1 MGKYNLKVSA
11 KDGQLCFAVD
21 GRLDPISAKEFGDIV
36 TAERKKRPNGSI
48 VFDCKGL
55 EYISSAG
62 LRVFL
67 SLRKKEKEPVKL
79 INVSSAVFEI
89 LEVTGFSQLL
99 DVVKGM
105 RDFTNENVQRMGS
118 NGNITVYRV
127 GDDTIMKVY
136 SGDVT
141 IEDIERERSYAQAA
155 FLSGVPTLISYDVVT
170 YNGQYGM
177 LYELAKVSTVSS
189 LLELAPMKL
198 DQYAAELGKLLKTIH
213 TSEPEEGILPRTVD
227 IFNDWAGKMAP
238 WLHSSE
244 ISTLRRMINA
254 IPEGKT
260 VVYGNFTPRSVFV
273 QRNEFMLI
281 NMGGI
286 SCGNPIFD
294 LGTTYMNLMN
304 EHEAFVES
312 ATGLTALQGKKCWRA
327 IALQYFG
334 MDENVVKKYDE
345 VIRAA
350 ALLRSAIAPAV
361 TNMSKENA
369 ERFVADARRD
379 LFPASD
385 YLTTL
390 LSEVRF
396 DAQAQA
402 PAKTPAAAS

>member
-21 GRLDPISAKEFGDIV
+21 GRLDPIGAKEFGDIV
-36 TAERKKRPNGSI
+36 TAERKKRPNGAI

-67 SLRKKEKEPVKL
+67 SLRKREKEPVKL

-105 RDFTNENVQRMGS
+105 RDFSNENVQRMGS

-136 SGDVT
+136 SNDVT
-141 IEDIERERSYAQAA
+141 IEDIERERTYAQAA
-155 FLSGVPTLISYDVVT
+155 FLSGVPTLISYDVVM

-213 TSEPEEGILPRTVD
+213 TSEPEDGILPKTSD
-227 IFNDWAGKMAP
+227 LYDDMAGNMTS
-238 WLHSSE
+238 WLHPSE
-244 ISTLRRMINA
+244 ISTLRRMIRA
-254 IPEGKT
+254 VPEGKT

-294 LGTTYMNLMN
+294 LGTVYMNLMN
-304 EHEAFVES
+304 EHEAFVTNS
-312 ATGLTALQGKKCWRA
+312 TGLTALQAKKCWR
-327 IALQYFG
+327 IMALQYFN
-334 MDENVVKKYDE
+334 MDENIVKKYDE

-350 ALLRSAIAPAV
+350 AMLRSALAPAA
-361 TNMSKENA
+361 TPMPKEQA
-369 ERFVADARRD
+369 EQFVAEARRD
-379 LFPASD
+379 LFPAAEHLAS
-385 YLTTL
+385 L
-390 LSEVRF
+390 LSEVKF
-396 DAQAQA
+396 ETQ
-402 PAKTPAAAS
+402 AAAS

>member
-1 MGKYNLKVSA
+1 MGKYNLKISA

-36 TAERKKRPNGSI
+36 TAERKKRPNGTV

-105 RDFTNENVQRMGS
+105 RDVSNENVQRMGS
-118 NGNITVYRV
+118 NGNITVYRI
-127 GDDTIMKVY
+127 GDDTLMKVY
-136 SGDVT
+136 SDKT
-141 IEDIERERSYAQAA
+141 SLESIEQERNYAQAA

-177 LYELAKVSTVSS
+177 LYELAKLSTVSS

-198 DQYAAELGKLLKTIH
+198 DQYATDMGKLLKTIH
-213 TSEPEEGILPRTVD
+213 TSEPEEGVLPKTVD
-227 IFNDWAGKMAP
+227 LYDELIHRMELWYHP
-238 WLHSSE
+238 QE
-244 ISTLRRMINA
+244 IESIRRMVHA
-254 IPEGKT
+254 VPEAKT
-260 VVYGNFTPRSVFV
+260 MVYGAFTPKNVFV
-273 QRNEFMLI
+273 QRSELMLV
-281 NMGGI
+281 NMAGI

-294 LGTTYMNLMN
+294 LGTSYMCHMN
-304 EHEAFVES
+304 EHEGIVTS
-312 ATGLTALQGKKCWRA
+312 ATGLTALQAKKCWRCMMLA
-327 IALQYFG
+327 YFG
-334 MDENVVKKYDE
+334 MDEKVINKYDE

-350 ALLRSAIAPAV
+350 ATLRTALVPAS
-361 TNMSKENA
+361 TQLSME
-369 ERFVADARRD
+369 ECEMFVADARRD
-379 LFPASD
+379 LFPTSD

-390 LSEVRF
+390 LGTVSF
-396 DAQAQA
+396 
-402 PAKTPAAAS
+402 

>member
-1 MGKYNLKVSA
+1 MGKYNLKVTA
-11 KDGQLCFAVD
+11 KDGQLCFAVS

-36 TAERKKRPNGSI
+36 TAERKKRPNGTV
-48 VFDCKGL
+48 VFDCSGL

-105 RDFTNENVQRMGS
+105 RDVTNENVQRMGS
-118 NGNITVYRV
+118 NGNITIYRID
-127 GDDTIMKVY
+127 DDTLMKVY
-136 SGDVT
+136 SDNT
-141 IEDIERERSYAQAA
+141 TLEAIEKERNYAQAA

-177 LYELAKVSTVSS
+177 LYELAKVTSVSS

-198 DQYAAELGKLLKTIH
+198 DQYASDMGKLLKTIH
-213 TSEPEEGILPRTVD
+213 TSEPEEGILPNTVD
-227 IFNDWAGKMAP
+227 IYDDLVHKMELWYHP
-238 WLHSSE
+238 QE
-244 ISTLRRMINA
+244 IESLRRMVHA
-254 IPEGKT
+254 IPDAKT
-260 VVYGNFTPRSVFV
+260 MVYGNYTPRSVFV
-273 QRNEFMLI
+273 QRSELMLI
-281 NMGGI
+281 NMSGI

-294 LGTTYMNLMN
+294 LGTSYMYHMN
-304 EHEAFVES
+304 EHESLVTG
-312 ATGLTALQGKKCWRA
+312 ATGLTAMQAKKCWRCMM
-327 IALQYFG
+327 LSYFG
-334 MDENVVKKYDE
+334 MDEKVINQYDE

-350 ALLRSAIAPAV
+350 AMLRSALVPGS
-361 TNMSKENA
+361 MQFSRE
-369 ERFVADARRD
+369 ESEQFVAEARRD

-390 LSEVRF
+390 LGELSF
-396 DAQAQA
+396 
-402 PAKTPAAAS
+402 